1 MKIRLGAVLATALL
15 AACANAAGSLGP
27 PPMWTDAPAVHVLG
41 NQLVDTAGRVVR
53 LRGVN
58 RSGTEY
64 ACAQGWGVFDGPS
77 DSASGQAIVAWEANA
92 GRVPLNETCRLAI
105 NSVAPANSGANYA
118 RAISDYLAL
127 LNPR

>member
-15 AACANAAGSLGP
+15 AACANATGAVAPGG
-27 PPMWTDAPAVHVLG
+27 WTDAPALHVQG
-41 NQLVDTAGRVVR
+41 TQLVDSTGRVVR

-77 DSASGQAIVAWEANA
+77 DSASVQAIVARKAHA
-92 GRVPLNETCRLAI
+92 GRVPLNQACSPAI
-105 NSVAPANSGANYA
+105 NGAAPPYSGGNYAPALS
-118 RAISDYLAL
+118 
-127 LNPR
+127 